1 MLYILYYI
9 LYIYIIIQYIIYYFF
24 LTFYICYIF
33 YIIYITFTDYELQTQ
48 SLLLHDL
55 EPKVHIT
62 LDGVGNYA
70 GVEFLTPLLQ
80 CKC

>member
-9 LYIYIIIQYIIYYFF
+9 LYIYYYTIYYILFF

-33 YIIYITFTDYELQTQ
+33 YITFTDYELQTQ

-55 EPKVHIT
+55 EPKVHIP